1 VRRTTADEPR
11 WHALR
16 THYAS
21 SDLVNLPSF
30 AAASRTDYGWHVDGV
45 AQRSGLGL
53 RGQVTRREV
62 ARRLRLT
69 AGDGGREYGD
79 PGDLEH
85 VDP

>member
-1 VRRTTADEPR
+1 MVQKR
-11 WHALR
+11 LR
-16 THYAS
+16 GRSRGGTRSTLLQTQRA
-21 SDLVNLPSF
+21 SF

-45 AQRSGLGL
+45 ARRSDLGL
-53 RGQVTRREV
+53 RGQITRREV

-69 AGDGGREYGD
+69 AGDFGREYGD